1 MLLADKR
8 HTSREFRGA
17 ILAQAK
23 YSATGLDSPR
33 LKETVLKSNFGYCYV
48 LCLWVSDSANNETPI
63 LQLHVE
69 RALIRG

>member
-17 ILAQAK
+17 ILARAK
-23 YSATGLDSPR
+23 YSATGLDSPEGNGC
-33 LKETVLKSNFGYCYV
+33 LTSDFGYCYV
-48 LCLWVSDSANNETPI
+48 LCLWVLDSANNETPI
-63 LQLHVE
+63 VQLQVE